1 MTVSSKHE
9 ASMSVKVRIL
19 ELMQP
24 GVKLTADEIAGALA
38 LPVLS
43 VRPRVCELHT
53 SGKLTQAGERLNK
66 HGNMMKVWVRRV

>member
-1 MTVSSKHE
+1 
-9 ASMSVKVRIL
+9 MSVKVRIL

-53 SGKLTQAGERLNK
+53 SGKLIKTGKRLNK